1 MGAPLTEAAIIR
13 VQDMI
18 ASGRLAPGSRLP
30 SEADLAIELGA
41 SRNTV
46 REAVRAL
53 VTAKVLDVRRGDGT
67 YVTSLRPELLL
78 DGIGAAAELMQGVA
92 TSSSSCRSGGSWSP
106 PRPRSRRSGSTGPAL
121 LELEVCLLRMTEAS
135 SQDELVQY
143 DAEFHAQVANAS
155 GNETL
160 ASMLKGVSGRTVRTR
175 AWRGIIEEGATERT
189 VQQHADILRALR
201 DGDPV
206 LAHAAALVHVAT
218 TEDWVR
224 RLLEDDHAVE
234 DPTGPGRE
242 RTPAHEHAD

>member
-78 DGIGAAAELMQGVA
+78 DGIGAAAELMQGAA

-106 PRPRSRRSGSTGPAL
+106 RRPRLRRSGSTGPG
-121 LELEVCLLRMTEAS
+121 CWS
-135 SQDELVQY
+135 SRS
-143 DAEFHAQVANAS
+143 ACCA
-155 GNETL
+155 
-160 ASMLKGVSGRTVRTR
+160 
-175 AWRGIIEEGATERT
+175 
-189 VQQHADILRALR
+189 
-201 DGDPV
+201 
-206 LAHAAALVHVAT
+206 
-218 TEDWVR
+218 
-224 RLLEDDHAVE
+224 
-234 DPTGPGRE
+234 
-242 RTPAHEHAD
+242 